1 MLAGS
6 AGKQCGRQSVS
17 SRMTYFCTIDPDM
30 SQRFW
35 MEGIG
40 SRFPFKLENNE
51 PSMELKLAAVDVL
64 EF

>member
-1 MLAGS
+1 
-6 AGKQCGRQSVS
+6 
-17 SRMTYFCTIDPDM
+17 
-30 SQRFW
+30 